1 MSEMVNVNI
10 KMDSSVKKAMEE
22 VCEQLGLSLSAA
34 FTIYARKVGREKRIP
49 FEVSI
54 DPFYDA
60 SNISYLEKKYKEKKN
75 GKLKVAEHSLI
86 ED

>member
-22 VCEQLGLSLSAA
+22 VCEQLGLSISAA
-34 FTIYARKVGREKRIP
+34 FTIYAKKVGREKRIP
-49 FEVSI
+49 FELSI
-54 DPFYDA
+54 DPFYDP
-60 SNISYLEKKYKEKKN
+60 SNFLYLEKEYEDYKN
-75 GKLKVAEHSLI
+75 GKMKIAEHSLI

>member
-34 FTIYARKVGREKRIP
+34 FIIYARKVGREKRIP

-54 DPFYDA
+54 DPFYDP
-60 SNISYLEKKYKEKKN
+60 SNNWYFEKEYEDYKN
-75 GKLKVAEHSLI
+75 GKMKNAEHSLN